1 MVTKMPEP
9 TQLDAGTL
17 LDLGLDGIKLIEASA
32 GTGKTHTIAD
42 LYLRQVLAGR
52 EPSQILIVT
61 FTNAATEEL
70 RGRIHN
76 RLYHVLDCFK
86 NGIAGD
92 DEFLRLLCDR
102 RGRLDEEAQLIQL
115 QRLQYALR
123 AMDEAAI
130 STIHSF
136 CQRALQEHALSG
148 KQFFDT
154 EMLASDDEFWEA
166 AIKDWWRDKT
176 YRLDGATWRL
186 LHDQL
191 PRLEILTRNLLD
203 LRNKPSARLFPQATE
218 TFPELL
224 AKPRSIAQSL
234 HQLAPAWRRH
244 KSDIIDILTGTKD
257 LSRRKDLPYKDC
269 NLEVLI
275 GDANDFFEVSDPD
288 MPFENF
294 EFLGSESLYRYST
307 DSKRGQDQNL
317 RHEFFRSV
325 DPIAIAW
332 EDYKASLV
340 PWLKTDAFRYAA
352 ARVRESK
359 RQVPALAFQ
368 DQLSLLLEALQS
380 AAGPGLAKSLRQ
392 QYPVAMIDEFQDT
405 DDIQF
410 RIFDR
415 VYIGADDGSL
425 TLIGDPKQAIYSFRG
440 GDIFTYMRARRLPG
454 IELFS
459 LKTNWRSE
467 PRLVDAVNTLF
478 KHRKRAFIYA
488 DSIGFSGAA
497 SVPRN
502 SDLRLSGHGRDNA
515 ALTLWQLPQKP
526 NGTNYSR
533 DQTRDMINQ
542 AVAAEIAGLLK
553 DKAKIGDRIVKNGDI
568 AVLVRQTSEGNAL
581 SKVLHRVGIRTVT
594 ISRDSVFASDEAHG
608 LYRFLVAVSQ
618 FQDPSL
624 ATASLSSSLLG
635 LDYKQIATIVDD
647 DTRWQDWI
655 DKLGS
660 LLQTW
665 ELHGFIPM
673 FQSLLRGFDIGASLA
688 RQDNSERRITN
699 LLHLA
704 ELLQQQSAGMA
715 GVTPLMSWFREQFE
729 LSAREEAEMR
739 LEGDEDLVKIVTI
752 HKSKGLQYPI
762 VFAPF
767 LWSCNQESKKEAV
780 YFHDTELSPCIDLG
794 SANFDNNWLL
804 AEKERLA
811 EDMRVLYVAVTRAQS
826 RVYMAWG
833 QAGGVG
839 NNGYA
844 SRTALAWL
852 LHSRQQ
858 PEDLE
863 REKPDGFPADM
874 DFTADL
880 QSLADEGK
888 GAIGVVALPL
898 ESPVP
903 VRGAAEQEP
912 GTPRLA
918 KFRRDKLPAW
928 RVNSFTR
935 LTRGIHQPAQT
946 GSLTSQGD
954 PILDFPA
961 GSHIGLML
969 HALLENLDFQRDI
982 GEQFNTLVPR
992 FLPAAGIFGE
1002 TYRQTLVTWLSNI
1015 MHTGLDDDGLSLG
1028 ILGKNQRLDELE
1040 FDFALDRLDIDAL
1053 NRLLQSM
1060 TPQPLKAVSS
1070 PAFHGLINGV
1080 IDLVFEHHGRY
1091 YLADYKSNF
1100 LGASPEDYRPEQLR
1114 QAMLHRRYD
1123 LQSLLYTIA
1132 LHRFLGQR
1140 LPEYEYDRHFGGS
1153 YYLFLRAMRPEYGK
1167 TCGVHFERPAYRD
1180 IAALEEL
1187 FRFTPPESDGA

>member
-1 MVTKMPEP
+1 MPES
-9 TQLDAGTL
+9 TQLNAEAL
-17 LDLGLDGIKLIEASA
+17 LDLDLDGIKLIEASA

-42 LYLRQVLAGR
+42 LYLRQILAGR

-70 RGRIHN
+70 RGRIHK
-76 RLYHVLDCFK
+76 RLFHVLDCFK
-86 NGIAGD
+86 NGITGN

-102 RGRLDEEAQLIQL
+102 RGRLDDEAQLIQL

-148 KQFFDT
+148 KQFFDA

-166 AIKDWWRDKT
+166 AIKDWWRDRT

-186 LHDQL
+186 LHGQL
-191 PRLEILTRNLLD
+191 PRLEVLTRNLLN
-203 LRNKPSARLFPQATE
+203 LRNRPSARLIPKASGDLA
-218 TFPELL
+218 ELL
-224 AKPRSIAQSL
+224 AKPRAITQSL
-234 HQLAPAWRRH
+234 HRLAPAWRRH
-244 KSDIIDILTGTKD
+244 RPDIIDILTGSKD
-257 LSRRKDLPYKDC
+257 LSRRKDLPYKDY
-269 NLEVLI
+269 NLDVLL
-275 GDANDFFEVSDPD
+275 GDASDFFEASDPD
-288 MPFENF
+288 TPFENF
-294 EFLGSESLYRYST
+294 EFLGSESLHRYST

-325 DPIAIAW
+325 DPIARSW
-332 EDYKASLV
+332 KDFKASLV

-352 ARVRESK
+352 ARVRERK
-359 RQVPALAFQ
+359 RLVPALAFQ
-368 DQLSLLLEALQS
+368 DQLSQLLEALQS
-380 AAGPGLAKSLRQ
+380 ATGPGLAKSLRQ

-415 VYIGADDGSL
+415 VYIGAGDISL

-478 KHRKRAFIYA
+478 KHRERAFIYS
-488 DSIGFSGAA
+488 DSIGFTRAA

-502 SDLRLSGHGRDNA
+502 SNLRLSGQGRDNA
-515 ALTLWQLPQKP
+515 AFTLWQLPQKP
-526 NGTNYSR
+526 GGENYNR

-542 AVAAEIAGLLK
+542 AVAAEIAGLLGR
-553 DKAKIGDRIVKNGDI
+553 KAKIGGRIVKSGDI
-568 AVLVRQTSEGNAL
+568 AVLVRQASEGNAL
-581 SKVLHRVGIRTVT
+581 SQVLHQSGIRTVT

-608 LYRFLVAVSQ
+608 LYRFLTAVSQ

-624 ATASLSSSLLG
+624 AIASLSSSLLG
-635 LDYKQIATIVDD
+635 LDYRQIAAIVDND
-647 DTRWQDWI
+647 ARWQDWI
-655 DKLGS
+655 EKLGA
-660 LLQTW
+660 LQQTW

-673 FQSLLRGFDIGASLA
+673 FQSLLRGFDIGANLA
-688 RQDNSERRITN
+688 RLENSERRITN

-715 GVTPLMSWFREQFE
+715 GMTPLMSWFREQFE
-729 LSAREEAEMR
+729 LGAREEAELR

-767 LWSCNQESKKEAV
+767 LWSCNQESRKEAV
-780 YFHDTELSPCIDLG
+780 YFHDTELSPCFDLG
-794 SANFDNNWLL
+794 SDSFEENWLL
-804 AEKERLA
+804 AEKERVA

-826 RVYMAWG
+826 RVYLAWG

-839 NNGYA
+839 SDGYA

-852 LHSRQQ
+852 LHSHQQ

-863 REKPDGFPADM
+863 REKPDGFPANM
-874 DFTADL
+874 DFNADL
-880 QSLADEGK
+880 QTLADAGE
-888 GAIGVVALPL
+888 GAIEVVALPCD
-898 ESPVP
+898 SPVP
-903 VRGAAEQEP
+903 QRGAAESESGP
-912 GTPRLA
+912 PRLA
-918 KFRRDKLPAW
+918 KFRRDRLPAW
-928 RVNSFTR
+928 QVNSFTR

-969 HALLENLDFQRDI
+969 HALLENLDFRHDI
-982 GEQFNTLVPR
+982 GEQCKTLMPQ
-992 FLPAAGIFGE
+992 FLPAAGIFSE
-1002 TYRQTLVTWLSNI
+1002 THYHTLVTWLSNI
-1015 MHTGLDDDGLSLG
+1015 ISTGLDEEGLSLG
-1028 ILGKNQRLDELE
+1028 ILSKNQRLNELE

-1053 NRLLQSM
+1053 NRQLQSM
-1060 TPQPLKAVSS
+1060 TPQPLKMVSS
-1070 PAFHGLINGV
+1070 SAFHGLINGV
-1080 IDLVFEHHGRY
+1080 VDLVFEHRGRY
-1091 YLADYKSNF
+1091 YVADYKSNF
-1100 LGASPEDYRPEQLR
+1100 LGASLEDYRPEQLR
-1114 QAMLHRRYD
+1114 QAMWHRRYD

-1140 LPEYEYDRHFGGS
+1140 LPGYEYDRHFGGS
-1153 YYLFLRAMRPEYGK
+1153 YYLFLRAMRPEHGK
-1167 TCGVHFERPAYRD
+1167 TCGVYFERPAFRD
-1180 IAALEEL
+1180 IAALEQL
-1187 FRFTPPESDGA
+1187 FRFTPPESDSV